1 MPKKQVIII
10 VSSIIAILIIGII
23 VFFVIQSQGEKPEEA
38 LNRYISLINEKKYED
53 MYQMISDTSKEKV
66 TKENFIERN
75 QAIYEGIDMA
85 NMNLTIKTINK
96 KENNVQE
103 IEYEISMDTNAGKV
117 TYTNQT
123 ELTRNKEKKYGIEW
137 DDSMIYP
144 GLTSEQKIKVKTLS
158 AERGSIYD
166 RNNTLL
172 AGKGSISSIGLVPG
186 KMSEN
191 AEDDLEKLSTILGI
205 SVDSIQKKLSA
216 SYVKEDTFVALKNVA
231 KENSSIKEQAL
242 TIPGVKITTTSSRV
256 YPLGEEAAQ
265 LIGYVQNISAEELE
279 ELSGKGYNSNSIIGK
294 SGLEKIYEDKLRG
307 TDGCEIYI
315 VDEEGERVKTIAKQ
329 DLKNGEDIKLTID
342 ANMQKQIYNSLEGNK
357 GAFVAMNPKTGEVLA
372 LVSTPS
378 YNSNDFVLGMTNEEW
393 KAISE
398 DENKPMLNRYT
409 QTWSPGST
417 FKPVTGAI
425 GITSG
430 TLDPNEDF
438 GTSGLSWQKDSSWG
452 DYKVTTLTPYTETA
466 NLRNALIRSDNIY
479 FAKAAL
485 KIGETN
491 FIEGLKKIG
500 FGEEIPFEQGLS
512 KSSYSNEEGMEEIQ
526 LADSGYGQG
535 EILAN
540 PVHMASIYSAFVN
553 EGNMIK
559 PYLIYQEDKQVEYYK
574 EQAFSKEAAETIK
587 EDLVQVVE
595 SPNGTAHD
603 AKISGVTIGAKTG
616 TAELK
621 RSKEEEGEVIGWFN
635 AFTADENEENPLVV
649 VSMIEDANKVGGSHY
664 LFPKVTALFQ

>member
-1 MPKKQVIII
+1 MQKKQVIII

-166 RNNTLL
+166 RNNILL

-191 AEDDLEKLSTILGI
+191 AEDDLAKLSTILGI

-256 YPLGEEAAQ
+256 YPLGEEAA
-265 LIGYVQNISAEELE
+265 
-279 ELSGKGYNSNSIIGK
+279 
-294 SGLEKIYEDKLRG
+294 
-307 TDGCEIYI
+307 
-315 VDEEGERVKTIAKQ
+315 
-329 DLKNGEDIKLTID
+329 IK
-342 ANMQKQIYNSLEGNK
+342 
-357 GAFVAMNPKTGEVLA
+357 
-372 LVSTPS
+372 
-378 YNSNDFVLGMTNEEW
+378 
-393 KAISE
+393 
-398 DENKPMLNRYT
+398 
-409 QTWSPGST
+409 
-417 FKPVTGAI
+417 
-425 GITSG
+425 
-430 TLDPNEDF
+430 
-438 GTSGLSWQKDSSWG
+438 
-452 DYKVTTLTPYTETA
+452 
-466 NLRNALIRSDNIY
+466 
-479 FAKAAL
+479 
-485 KIGETN
+485 
-491 FIEGLKKIG
+491 
-500 FGEEIPFEQGLS
+500 
-512 KSSYSNEEGMEEIQ
+512 
-526 LADSGYGQG
+526 
-535 EILAN
+535 
-540 PVHMASIYSAFVN
+540 
-553 EGNMIK
+553 
-559 PYLIYQEDKQVEYYK
+559 
-574 EQAFSKEAAETIK
+574 
-587 EDLVQVVE
+587 
-595 SPNGTAHD
+595 
-603 AKISGVTIGAKTG
+603 
-616 TAELK
+616 
-621 RSKEEEGEVIGWFN
+621 
-635 AFTADENEENPLVV
+635 
-649 VSMIEDANKVGGSHY
+649 
-664 LFPKVTALFQ
+664 